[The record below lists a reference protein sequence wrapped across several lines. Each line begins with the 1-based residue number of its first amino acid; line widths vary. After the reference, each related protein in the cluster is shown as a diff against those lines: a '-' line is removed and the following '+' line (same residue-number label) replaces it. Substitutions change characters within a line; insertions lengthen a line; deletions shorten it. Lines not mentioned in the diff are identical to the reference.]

1 MVMGP
6 MTRNT
11 PKRRSDPPPMR
22 IAIAIMEYA
31 IKCFTGNTPFRTF
44 GFPYPILNTVE
55 YL

>member
-31 IKCFTGNTPFRTF
+31 AKWFTGNTPFRTF
-44 GFPYPILNTVE
+44 GS
-55 YL
+55 